1 MSYEV
6 LESKVTHEGKIVTIT
21 VDKLR
26 MPDGSEAYR
35 ETVIR
40 KKNAAGVLAV
50 DADGSIIFV
59 RQYRHPFREMLLEIP
74 AGVLEEGENGREGV
88 LRELEEETGKKAGKL
103 EYLCEMYPSVGF
115 CTEKIQLF
123 IATDLTEGTQKL
135 DADEFV
141 EIEKYSLDEAIEMIH
156 KGEIKDGKTIAAL
169 FAWQARKNA

>member
-6 LESKVTHEGKIVTIT
+6 LESRKTYEGKIVTIT

-50 DADGSIIFV
+50 DTDGRLLFV

-74 AGVLEEGENGREGV
+74 AGVIEEGESGEAAV
-88 LRELEEETGKKAGKL
+88 LRELEEETGKGRQSGISLRAVSLCRLLYGKNSAFLRHRADRRHTEAG
-103 EYLCEMYPSVGF
+103 CG
-115 CTEKIQLF
+115 
-123 IATDLTEGTQKL
+123 
-135 DADEFV
+135 
-141 EIEKYSLDEAIEMIH
+141 
-156 KGEIKDGKTIAAL
+156 
-169 FAWQARKNA
+169 

>member
-6 LESKVTHEGKIVTIT
+6 LESRKTYEGKIVTIT

-50 DADGSIIFV
+50 DTDGRLLFV

-74 AGVLEEGENGREGV
+74 AGVIEEGESGEAAV
-88 LRELEEETGKKAGKL
+88 LRELEEETGKRAGRA
-103 EYLCEMYPSVGF
+103 EFLCELYPSVGF

-123 IATDLTEGTQKL
+123 FATELTAGTQKL

-141 EIEKYSLDEAIEMIH
+141 VNKLLDRGSLSATTIVTNVQDFIAIVA
-156 KGEIKDGKTIAAL
+156 KGLGVM
-169 FAWQARKNA
+169 

>member
-6 LESKVTHEGKIVTIT
+6 LESRKTYEGKIVTIT

-50 DADGSIIFV
+50 DTDGRLLFV

-74 AGVLEEGENGREGV
+74 AGVIEEGESGEAAV
-88 LRELEEETGKKAGKL
+88 LRELEEKRAKGQAERNFSASCIPLSASVRKKFSFSS
-103 EYLCEMYPSVGF
+103 PQS
-115 CTEKIQLF
+115 
-123 IATDLTEGTQKL
+123 
-135 DADEFV
+135 
-141 EIEKYSLDEAIEMIH
+141 
-156 KGEIKDGKTIAAL
+156 
-169 FAWQARKNA
+169 

>member
-35 ETVIR
+35 ETVVR

-74 AGVLEEGENGREGV
+74 AGVLEEGEDGETAV
-88 LRELEEETGKKAGKL
+88 LRELEEETGKKAGRL
-103 EYLCEMYPSVGF
+103 EFLCEMYPSVGF

-123 IATDLTEGTQKL
+123 FATDLTEGTQKL

-141 EIEKYSLDEAIEMIH
+141 ELEKYTLDEAIEMIH
-156 KGEIKDGKTIAAL
+156 SGEIKDGKTIAAL

>member
-6 LESKVTHEGKIVTIT
+6 LESNVTHEGKIVTIT

-50 DADGSIIFV
+50 DTDGKILFV

-74 AGVLEEGENGREGV
+74 AGVLEEGENGAEGV
-88 LRELEEETGKKAGKL
+88 LRELEEETGRKAGKL
-103 EYLCEMYPSVGF
+103 EFLCEMYPSVGF

-123 IATDLTEGTQKL
+123 FATDLT
-135 DADEFV
+135 
-141 EIEKYSLDEAIEMIH
+141 
-156 KGEIKDGKTIAAL
+156 
-169 FAWQARKNA
+169 ARRSWMRMNLWRLKNTP

>member
-6 LESKVTHEGKIVTIT
+6 LESRKTYEGKIVTIT

-50 DADGSIIFV
+50 DTDGRLLFV

-74 AGVLEEGENGREGV
+74 AGVIEEGESGEGLKLRASWRSVRQKGRQSGIS
-88 LRELEEETGKKAGKL
+88 LRVVS
-103 EYLCEMYPSVGF
+103 LCRLS

-123 IATDLTEGTQKL
+123 FCHRADRRHQKL

-141 EIEKYSLDEAIEMIH
+141 EIEKYTL
-156 KGEIKDGKTIAAL
+156 
-169 FAWQARKNA
+169 RKPLQ

>member
-6 LESKVTHEGKIVTIT
+6 LESRKTYEGKIVTIT

-50 DADGSIIFV
+50 DTDGRLLFV

-74 AGVLEEGENGREGV
+74 AGVIEEGESGEASV
-88 LRELEEETGKKAGKL
+88 LRELEEETGKGQAERNFSASIPL
-103 EYLCEMYPSVGF
+103 SASV
-115 CTEKIQLF
+115 
-123 IATDLTEGTQKL
+123 
-135 DADEFV
+135 
-141 EIEKYSLDEAIEMIH
+141 
-156 KGEIKDGKTIAAL
+156 
-169 FAWQARKNA
+169 RKNSAFLRHRADRRHTEAGCG